1 MNNFEAEF
9 VTIKD
14 IKYLRIISAENKYH
28 KNALFENHIIKFD
41 IDRYKGHQCD
51 FALSTNNY
59 LNTTVKDTIIY
70 GATTKIAVSLLSK
83 YYENAESKVFKKVKL
98 QTSSIKVQRITLEGK
113 VVAKGTPGG
122 IYLRD
127 SNNIIYNDNTR
138 EQIGVWNTNTNKIVF
153 DNEEDDENNE
163 EDNYGDLYSN
173 NINLLV
179 EEDEEELIINTPNN
193 SNSTVNQVKIPQEN
207 INLCIVGTV
216 SAGKSTILNAFF
228 CEQLSQCKIKRT
240 TMVPT
245 VYIEND
251 SFWNPFDQTEE
262 IYKTIAEKNQEIIT
276 LTENGHKLKKEEYSE
291 LVFNV
296 GKLDINILPD
306 SFVNV
311 YDIPGLND
319 ARTKDVYYE
328 YLDENFHK
336 FNLVIFLVDI
346 HSGLNTSDEMEIVN
360 FITNRTKD
368 QLENNNRK
376 IYTLVVVNKA
386 DDMQLNEDED
396 INDTD
401 KLELTGELSEM
412 YEQVEKTL
420 TDEFKRKNVEEHL
433 IGIIPMCAIDAYLY
447 RMVKKHG
454 QNFKLT
460 PEQILKIG
468 VNENG
473 KKFSTLKPAT
483 QEKKVYEILNDQS
496 FIDTMIKL
504 SGFSSLEKVLAKF
517 LSENDKGKQIRIDN
531 LLYDLRKLSSLT
543 SIASK
548 SSEWFNMIAFE
559 GSVKNYCKIY
569 ESIKQIDINIYN
581 EHIIN
586 MVEEI
591 EKLLSDKVSNWSGSK
606 EELLRL
612 YDIFVDIITNRYL
625 ESYVNTNEYPIY
637 LTNKII
643 KMIEND
649 YNTNIYL
656 SIDDIT
662 NNFEMLVK
670 INMFNKSTITRLI
683 NSIINNERAEKTIN
697 FDITIRSS
705 HRIIALLSEFNKL
718 DVELSKF
725 LRFIIINQLYS
736 MRYGYEILAY
746 KSMLYQKYGELPISN
761 LLKIEYSYIYTNV
774 PISVFVNGITS
785 DVMTMPEL
793 ELDIYYLNYE
803 KEQNSSMNIII

>member
-1 MNNFEAEF
+1 MEISDLEYSTPYFTADGNSTEIFKDLVEEA
-9 VTIKD
+9 KQ
-14 IKYLRIISAENKYH
+14 N
-28 KNALFENHIIKFD
+28 
-41 IDRYKGHQCD
+41 
-51 FALSTNNY
+51 
-59 LNTTVKDTIIY
+59 
-70 GATTKIAVSLLSK
+70 
-83 YYENAESKVFKKVKL
+83 
-98 QTSSIKVQRITLEGK
+98 SS
-113 VVAKGTPGG
+113 
-122 IYLRD
+122 
-127 SNNIIYNDNTR
+127 
-138 EQIGVWNTNTNKIVF
+138 
-153 DNEEDDENNE
+153 
-163 EDNYGDLYSN
+163 
-173 NINLLV
+173 NINLIIQ
-179 EEDEEELIINTPNN
+179 ETSEEEELIINSNN
-193 SNSTVNQVKIPQEN
+193 NNNNNNNINNKVKIPQEN

-386 DDMQLNEDED
+386 DDMQLNEDEN

-454 QNFKLT
+454 RSFKLS

-543 SIASK
+543 SIASNNN
-548 SSEWFNMIAFE
+548 EWFNMIAFE
-559 GSVKNYCKIY
+559 SLVKNYYKIY

-591 EKLLSDKVSNWSGSK
+591 EKLLTDKVSNWSGSK

-612 YDIFVDIITNRYL
+612 YDCFVDKIMNYYL
-625 ESYVNTNEYPIY
+625 QSYVNTNEYPTY

-649 YNTNIYL
+649 YDTNIYL

-670 INMFNKSTITRLI
+670 INMFNKGTITRLI

-718 DVELSKF
+718 NVELSRF
-725 LRFIIINQLYS
+725 IRFIIINQLYS

-746 KSMLYQKYGELPISN
+746 KSMIYQKYGELPISN
-761 LLKIEYSYIYTNV
+761 LLKIEYSYNYTNV
-774 PISVFVNGITS
+774 PISIFINGITPE
-785 DVMTMPEL
+785 VMTMPEL

-803 KEQNSSMNIII
+803 KEQNSSMNINI